1 MADLNEMIAKYG
13 KVLDEVKTAITD
25 GETKNSSRLA
35 DLTNQ
40 FASVQKE
47 LEDVKEGLVK
57 AQRQAV
63 EEAKA
68 EGPFSDLICKNAGI
82 VALFEKKTGSSA
94 PIHLPVN
101 PLDLKAIT
109 YAPSPGTRTVSSDIR
124 QWGALYNYP
133 NILADPLRP
142 MAIRDRL
149 NKVSTKDQFIQYPR
163 ETSLT
168 NSYAVV
174 AETNSKPESAMA
186 FVLEQTPIQTIASWI
201 PAPLQLMDDMP
212 RFQNYVETR
221 MLDML
226 RVFTDRQYL
235 YGAGGG
241 TAINGILTDS
251 GIQTLTQAN
260 GQNRYETVREAMVM
274 IEETFYTADTLV
286 IHPRDRYRM
295 EIQKGS
301 GDGQYILM
309 PMLGAAGAS
318 EVLRIPVISS
328 TVINEGTALLGNFQR
343 GATLFIRDGVS
354 VRVSFEHSDY
364 FIKNMMALL
373 VECREQI
380 VVEHPKMF
388 VKITWLGTDY

>member
-1 MADLNEMIAKYG
+1 
-13 KVLDEVKTAITD
+13 
-25 GETKNSSRLA
+25 
-35 DLTNQ
+35 
-40 FASVQKE
+40 
-47 LEDVKEGLVK
+47 
-57 AQRQAV
+57 
-63 EEAKA
+63 
-68 EGPFSDLICKNAGI
+68 
-82 VALFEKKTGSSA
+82 
-94 PIHLPVN
+94 
-101 PLDLKAIT
+101 
-109 YAPSPGTRTVSSDIR
+109 
-124 QWGALYNYP
+124 
-133 NILADPLRP
+133 
-142 MAIRDRL
+142 
-149 NKVSTKDQFIQYPR
+149 
-163 ETSLT
+163 
-168 NSYAVV
+168 
-174 AETNSKPESAMA
+174 
-186 FVLEQTPIQTIASWI
+186 
-201 PAPLQLMDDMP
+201 
-212 RFQNYVETR
+212 
-221 MLDML
+221 
-226 RVFTDRQYL
+226 
-235 YGAGGG
+235 
-241 TAINGILTDS
+241 
-251 GIQTLTQAN
+251 
-260 GQNRYETVREAMVM
+260 MVM